1 MPKEFTNNKK
11 VEVKI
16 QRILSELISLKISDP
31 RLKNIIISEVKLNK
45 DISTA
50 KVYFLV
56 LNNQTKT
63 KQINS
68 ILTKATG
75 FFKKEMSS
83 QLGLKKLPNLIF
95 IYDTKEQDALFMKAL
110 EDDDSS
116 AQSTIKTKKK
126 ALRDAPAAKA
136 ISDADT
142 IAKLKAAWDSTNLG
156 TSPYA

>member
-75 FFKKEMSS
+75 FFKKEIE
-83 QLGLKKLPNLIF
+83 L
-95 IYDTKEQDALFMKAL
+95 
-110 EDDDSS
+110 
-116 AQSTIKTKKK
+116 
-126 ALRDAPAAKA
+126 
-136 ISDADT
+136 
-142 IAKLKAAWDSTNLG
+142 
-156 TSPYA
+156 

>member
-11 VEVKI
+11 IEVKI

-56 LNNQTKT
+56 LNDQTKT

-68 ILTKATG
+68 ILKKATG
-75 FFKKEMSS
+75 FFKKEMST
-83 QLGLKKLPNLIF
+83 QLDLKKLPNLIF
-95 IYDTKEQDALFMKAL
+95 IYDTKEQDALFINNLIDK
-110 EDDDSS
+110 
-116 AQSTIKTKKK
+116 TIMNDQKTK
-126 ALRDAPAAKA
+126 
-136 ISDADT
+136 
-142 IAKLKAAWDSTNLG
+142 
-156 TSPYA
+156 